1 MHRRALNIMTV
12 IGMAV
17 ILGFLGPSI
26 ALAYEEGPAGGASV
40 LGKITFKGTPP
51 APKLFE
57 FEKFPQPKFCS
68 QADSDGKGHRVLKE
82 VSVNN
87 GALED
92 VVVYI
97 ENIEK
102 GKPFK
107 FNGTDVKANLC
118 RFLVQGGPSTF
129 VGVVVKKAELR
140 VENTDAD
147 PSDPKTASGVL
158 HNPHG
163 YEVKGASR
171 TTMFN
176 KPLPNK
182 GEVIKEKIM
191 IRKKESV
198 MKMECDQHGFMQVW
212 FFPVENPYYAIAG
225 KDGTYT
231 IDQVPAGKYELI
243 AWQPILGMQEKEIT
257 VGASGKV
264 DVNFEFTPQ
273 SAE

>member
-1 MHRRALNIMTV
+1 MRRHGFMVMIF
-12 IGMAV
+12 IGMV
-17 ILGFLGPSI
+17 VTIGILGASM
-26 ALAYEEGPAGGASV
+26 AMAYDEGPAGGASV
-40 LGKITFKGTPP
+40 TGKITFKGTPP

-57 FEKFPQPKFCS
+57 FEKFPQPKYCS
-68 QADSDGKGHRVLKE
+68 QADSDGRGHRVLKE

-176 KPLPNK
+176 KPLPEK
-182 GEVIKEKIM
+182 GQVVKEKIM

-212 FFPVENPYYAIAG
+212 FSPIENPYYAIVG

-231 IDQVPAGKYELI
+231 IDQVPAGKYEVV
-243 AWQPILGMQEKEIT
+243 AWQPILGMKEKEIT

-264 DVNFEFTPQ
+264 DVNFEFTPE
-273 SAE
+273 SSE